1 MALCV
6 VPCGPDSKRAQSHPG
21 HGTRYRSREKTQTV
35 GFILITV
42 PRARGLHGVKGN
54 QSVSVSEHTLTAL
67 GLKSAKDLSFGRR
80 EGFLARYERANALP
94 PRPRVGRPRGCPFF
108 PVASAL
114 AAVAPP
120 KGRQLGA
127 KCRHEGRR
135 CVSTPSF
142 SRTRPPKGD
151 LCGTW
156 SVHA

>member
-1 MALCV
+1 MLIEEILSQKNLW
-6 VPCGPDSKRAQSHPG
+6 G
-21 HGTRYRSREKTQTV
+21 
-35 GFILITV
+35 GFLNT
-42 PRARGLHGVKGN
+42 
-54 QSVSVSEHTLTAL
+54 TL
-67 GLKSAKDLSFGRR
+67 GLKSAKDLCFGRR
-80 EGFLARYERANALP
+80 EGFVARYKRANALP
-94 PRPRVGRPRGCPFF
+94 PRPRVVRARVCPFF
-108 PVASAL
+108 PLPAAL

-135 CVSTPSF
+135 RVSTPSF

>member
-1 MALCV
+1 MHCAGSHKIEVLQTPKLCIKNVCRCRSVWALYGPALSELWCALAV
-6 VPCGPDSKRAQSHPG
+6 WTEFWHINLGRPQLRSSEVP
-21 HGTRYRSREKTQTV
+21 
-35 GFILITV
+35 
-42 PRARGLHGVKGN
+42 
-54 QSVSVSEHTLTAL
+54 L

-80 EGFLARYERANALP
+80 EAFLARYERANALP
-94 PRPRVGRPRGCPFF
+94 ARPRVRRARVCPFF
-108 PVASAL
+108 PLPQAL

-127 KCRHEGRR
+127 KCPHEGRR
-135 CVSTPSF
+135 RLRTPSF

>member
-1 MALCV
+1 MTFFF
-6 VPCGPDSKRAQSHPG
+6 G
-21 HGTRYRSREKTQTV
+21 HVCPLVNTPTAYR
-35 GFILITV
+35 
-42 PRARGLHGVKGN
+42 PR
-54 QSVSVSEHTLTAL
+54 AL

-94 PRPRVGRPRGCPFF
+94 ARPRVGRARVCPFF
-108 PVASAL
+108 RVSPAL
-114 AAVAPP
+114 AAVAPL

>member
-1 MALCV
+1 MCLCGVRCRMVCVGARYLPPTDREVRGPRGDRHRVLCSVFPPPPV
-6 VPCGPDSKRAQSHPG
+6 VTDWRVCTSTS
-21 HGTRYRSREKTQTV
+21 Y
-35 GFILITV
+35 
-42 PRARGLHGVKGN
+42 
-54 QSVSVSEHTLTAL
+54 VSASL
-67 GLKSAKDLSFGRR
+67 GLKSAKDLCFGRR

-94 PRPRVGRPRGCPFF
+94 PRPRVRRARVCPFF
-108 PVASAL
+108 PVPPAL
-114 AAVAPP
+114 AAVAPL